1 MNMPRAATAFLK
13 RKPRSSGVDCG
24 AVLHAMPDA
33 VLVIDSGAIIRY
45 ANLRAEEFFQAS
57 AAILVGT
64 KLNQLLPPDSTLFSL
79 VNQVWAT
86 GASLAEHGVS
96 LESPRIGSRLV
107 TLQVSP
113 INEQPNLVLI
123 SLRLRS
129 FADKL
134 DRQLTQRHAARS
146 VSAMGAMLAH
156 EVKNPLSSIR
166 GAAQLLDQN
175 ADPGDRE
182 LTRLICEETDRIKLL
197 IERMEAFSDDHALE
211 RGPVNIH
218 AVLERVRKAAQTG
231 FARNVTFVERYD
243 PSLPAVLGDRD
254 RLIQVFMNLVKN
266 AAEAVPAA
274 GGEIVLATAYE
285 QGARLA
291 VPATGRRVHL
301 PLIVTVQD
309 NGPGIPE
316 ELQAHLFDPFLTTKR
331 NGTGLGLALV
341 SKILS
346 DHGAVIEFESRPR
359 RTVFR
364 VSLPMFDE
372 SAAREGELFM
382 VGETAL

>member
-1 MNMPRAATAFLK
+1 MARSAAAFLR
-13 RKPRSSGVDCG
+13 RKPRPPTIDFG
-24 AVLHAMPDA
+24 AILHAVPEA
-33 VLVIDSGAIIRY
+33 VLVVDSNDVIRY
-45 ANLRAEEFFQAS
+45 VNLRAEEFFDAS
-57 AAILVGT
+57 AATLLGT
-64 KLNQLLPPDSTLFSL
+64 KLDQLLPRYSALFSL
-79 VNQVWAT
+79 LAQVRTT

-96 LESPRIGSRLV
+96 LESARMSRRQV

-113 INEQPNLVLI
+113 INEQPGLTLV
-123 SLRLRS
+123 SLRLRT

-166 GAAQLLDQN
+166 GAAQLLDQG
-175 ADPGDRE
+175 ASEGDRQ
-182 LTRLICEETDRIKLL
+182 LTELICEETDRIKLL

-231 FARNVTFVERYD
+231 FARNITLIERYD
-243 PSLPAVLGDRD
+243 PSLPFVFGDRD

-266 AAEAVPAA
+266 AAEAVPSV
-274 GGEIVLATAYE
+274 GGEIILSTAYE
-285 QGARLA
+285 QGVRLA
-291 VPATGRRVHL
+291 VPGTGRRVHL
-301 PLIVTVQD
+301 PLVVTVQD

-316 ELQAHLFDPFLTTKR
+316 ELQPHLFDPFVTTKR

-341 SKILS
+341 SKIVS

-364 VSLPMFDE
+364 ISLPMFEE
-372 SAAREGELFM
+372 STAREDEFLM
-382 VGETAL
+382 VGENAL

>member
-1 MNMPRAATAFLK
+1 MDF
-13 RKPRSSGVDCG
+13 G

-33 VLVIDSGAIIRY
+33 VLVVDPSEVIRY
-45 ANLRAEEFFQAS
+45 VNLRAEEFFQAS
-57 AAILVGT
+57 APTVVGT
-64 KLNQLLPPDSTLFSL
+64 KLNQLLPADSVLFSL
-79 VNQVWAT
+79 IGQVRAT
-86 GASLAEHGVS
+86 GTSLSEHGVT
-96 LESPRIGSRLV
+96 LASPRMGSRQV

-113 INEQPNLVLI
+113 INEQPDFVLV
-123 SLRLRS
+123 SVRGRT

-175 ADPGDRE
+175 AVEGDRE

-231 FARNVTFVERYD
+231 FGRNVSFVERYD

-266 AAEAVPAA
+266 AAEAVPGA
-274 GGEIVLATAYE
+274 GGEIVLSTAYE
-285 QGARLA
+285 QGVRLA
-291 VPATGRRVHL
+291 IPGTGRRVHL
-301 PLIVTVQD
+301 PLVVTVQD

-316 ELQAHLFDPFLTTKR
+316 ELQPHLFDPFVTTKR

-341 SKILS
+341 SKIVS

-359 RTVFR
+359 RTMFR
-364 VSLPMFDE
+364 VSLPMFEESRAWEDE
-372 SAAREGELFM
+372 SLM
-382 VGETAL
+382 VGEHAL